1 MDYRIYPPQEIFEAT
16 AVLPRSKSIDTR
28 ALVLNYVAGQ
38 RPGQGGDCDDTTT
51 LADILSRPFPTDGG
65 TVNVGPAGTAM
76 RFLTALLSASESV
89 NCVLTGSE
97 RMLRR
102 PIGPLVDV
110 LRHMGA
116 DIEYSGEDG
125 FPPLKIKGRKLS
137 GGTVDIDASTSS
149 QFISA
154 LMMISPLL
162 EANITIRLLGEI
174 QSLPYIKMTAEMLRA
189 RGAEVD
195 FDRDKIDIYIPKGG
209 LKPVAQG
216 EPDWSAA
223 AFWYELAAVTAGWVT
238 LTGLNDSSLQG
249 DKEVAK
255 LFERLGV
262 LTEFTDEGVELS
274 ATPDLYSRLEAD
286 LTDMPDAVPALAVTA
301 CLIGVPFRLSGVG
314 ALHHKECDRLE
325 ALKTELAKIGCII
338 DTENYGTVLT
348 WEGRRTPMTKLPE
361 FDTYADHRMAMALAP
376 VSVFIPGIVVRNAE
390 VVSKSYPKFWEQLA
404 AAGFTLADPSEPLP
418 TPEE

>member
-1 MDYRIYPPQEIFEAT
+1 MDYRIYPPQEIFETSVA
-16 AVLPRSKSIDTR
+16 LPRSKSVDTR

-38 RPGQGGDCDDTTT
+38 HSVPGGDCDDTAT
-51 LADILSRPFPTDGG
+51 LAEILSRPFPSDGG
-65 TVNVGPAGTAM
+65 TVDVGPAGTAM
-76 RFLTALLSASESV
+76 RFLTALLSATEGV
-89 NCVLTGSE
+89 DCVLTGSE

-110 LRHMGA
+110 LRSIGA
-116 DIEYSGEDG
+116 DITYTGEEG
-125 FPPLKIKGRKLS
+125 FPPLNIKGRRLS
-137 GGTVDIDASTSS
+137 GGNVDIEASTSS

-162 EANITIRLLGEI
+162 ESELSIRLLGEI
-174 QSLPYIKMTAEMLRA
+174 QSLPYIRMTAEMLRA
-189 RGAEVD
+189 RGARVD
-195 FDRDKIDIYIPKGG
+195 FDRDKVEIFTPHSGIRPLD
-209 LKPVAQG
+209 QG

-238 LTGLNDSSLQG
+238 LTDLTDSTLQG

-262 LTEFTDEGVELS
+262 LTEYTDDGVELS

-314 ALHHKECDRLE
+314 ALHHKECDRIE
-325 ALKTELAKIGCII
+325 ALKTELAKLGCILE
-338 DTENYGTVLT
+338 TENYGTVLT
-348 WEGRRTPMTKLPE
+348 WEGRRVPITKMPE

-404 AAGFTLADPSEPLP
+404 AAGFTLADPSDPLP
-418 TPEE
+418 APEE